1 MIFRVVVIKE
11 LFETKY
17 TLDVLFFWITEEE
30 IREIL
35 RQYKLVALEL
45 YEFKKENVE
54 EYSSVK
60 VLINFEWQE
69 IRLLSNTQNLESFLY
84 SLIASWFDVQNIN
97 YVDNRAIDQEQIN
110 KILAEKKAEVNEW
123 IKQQEEILAQQEQ
136 KNEQYFNDQKLEK
149 VQQLT
154 KDFLEKVPSFLES
167 AKGVLPKSELKGLY
181 SQRQELS
188 KWKMWSNVEK
198 ISSFLEEAYGNYTR
212 LEQELLD
219 FQDSPNIGIEWSNI
233 TNAYLAAEVKKLEK
247 ARSMLKLWSAKW
259 WQDMLYANLWWILIY
274 FNLLKK
280 DIAVR
285 SKKRK
290 FNFEKVVRSVLLWF
304 VFLEIVSVAYFMIF
318 KNSSN
323 MNYYIY
329 SMLVEFGV
337 FWLVLYWINFIKK
350 QSLFINIL
358 LSCGWI
364 AVSLFIIWALKQN
377 FIF

>member
-11 LFETKY
+11 LFKTKY

-69 IRLLSNTQNLESFLY
+69 VRLLSNTQNLESFLY

-123 IKQQEEILAQQEQ
+123 IKQQEEIVAQQEQ

-167 AKGVLPKSELKGLY
+167 AKDVLPKSELRELY
-181 SQRQELS
+181 AQWQELS

-233 TNAYLAAEVKKLEK
+233 TNAYLATEVKKLEK
-247 ARSMLKLWSAKW
+247 ARSMLKLWSAKR

-285 SKKRK
+285 SKKHK
-290 FNFEKVVRSVLLWF
+290 FDFEKVVRSVLFWI

-318 KNSSN
+318 KNSAN

>member
-1 MIFRVVVIKE
+1 M
-11 LFETKY
+11 
-17 TLDVLFFWITEEE
+17 
-30 IREIL
+30 
-35 RQYKLVALEL
+35 
-45 YEFKKENVE
+45 
-54 EYSSVK
+54 
-60 VLINFEWQE
+60 
-69 IRLLSNTQNLESFLY
+69 
-84 SLIASWFDVQNIN
+84 
-97 YVDNRAIDQEQIN
+97 
-110 KILAEKKAEVNEW
+110 
-123 IKQQEEILAQQEQ
+123 AQQEQ